1 MDNLLEKVKN
11 QYNNDLN
18 EVKIDLEYYKNKCKI
33 QEQQIIELKDK
44 FEPSAYEITRLR
56 RLVKNKNY

>member
-11 QYNNDLN
+11 QYNNDL
-18 EVKIDLEYYKNKCKI
+18 EYYKNKCKIQEQQIKI